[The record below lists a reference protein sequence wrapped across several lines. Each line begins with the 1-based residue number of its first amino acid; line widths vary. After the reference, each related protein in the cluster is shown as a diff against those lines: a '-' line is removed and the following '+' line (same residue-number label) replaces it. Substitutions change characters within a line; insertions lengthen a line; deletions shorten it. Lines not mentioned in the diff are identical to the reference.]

1 MRHAIR
7 VGLASL
13 LSAGALIVSV
23 RTFNAASRPAAR
35 PGAVEVTEVVAVYVG
50 SIGTDSLTDMTR
62 VLSDMSTAL
71 RRQTASS
78 GRGLVTRGVSIE
90 PSVEGGMRHLSRL
103 GAFDEV
109 SVGGNWTNSA
119 VVRYLGADDGRVSD
133 SPIPELILLERT
145 VRSDNTRMLQVGP
158 ERELARFVGLDRIK
172 DWVARGAPLPK

>member
-1 MRHAIR
+1 VRHAIR

-13 LSAGALIVSV
+13 LSAGALIASV
-23 RTFNAASRPAAR
+23 HTFNAATRPAA
-35 PGAVEVTEVVAVYVG
+35 PSGAVEVTEVIAVYVG
-50 SIGTDSLTDMTR
+50 SPGTDSVTGMAR
-62 VLSDMSTAL
+62 VLGDMGTAL

-78 GRGLVTRGVSIE
+78 GRGLIMRGVSIE
-90 PSVEGGMRHLSRL
+90 PSVEGGIRHLSHL

-119 VVRYLGADDGRVSD
+119 VVRYLGVSDGRVSD

-158 ERELARFVGLDRIK
+158 
-172 DWVARGAPLPK
+172 

>member
-1 MRHAIR
+1 VRHAIR

-13 LSAGALIVSV
+13 LSAGALIASV
-23 RTFNAASRPAAR
+23 HTFNAATRPAAP
-35 PGAVEVTEVVAVYVG
+35 PGTVEVTEVIAVYVG
-50 SIGTDSLTDMTR
+50 SIGTDSLTGMAQ
-62 VLSDMSTAL
+62 VLSDMGTAL

-78 GRGLVTRGVSIE
+78 GRGLIVRGVSIE
-90 PSVEGGMRHLSRL
+90 PSVEGGIRHLSRL

-119 VVRYLGADDGRVSD
+119 VVRYLGANDGRVSD

-158 ERELARFVGLDRIK
+158 EREIARFVGLDKING
-172 DWVARGAPLPK
+172 WVARGAPLPK